1 VHRRWIVPAAVV
13 LVVAAS
19 TVALA
24 SIPDSNGVIHGC
36 RNKATGVLRVIDSD
50 AGQQCLSVEAA
61 LTWNQ
66 TGPQGPPGPGGAGR
80 ELVERSVSID
90 TTPPFSDQLEL
101 NEVVQ
106 CPAGKASVN
115 GGYRFDPPRVPF
127 ADGRRRVFGGPDGT
141 DWRVLDTRLVDPS
154 PYPVGVILWAVCVSA

>member
-1 VHRRWIVPAAVV
+1 VHRRWIVPAALV

-24 SIPDSNGVIHGC
+24 SIPDSSGVIHGC
-36 RNKATGVLRVIDSD
+36 RNKATGALRVIDSD
-50 AGQQCLSVEAA
+50 AGQRCLPTEAA

-66 TGPQGPPGPGGAGR
+66 AGPQGPPGAGGAGR

-90 TTPPFSDQLEL
+90 TTPSGSDILQI

-106 CPAGKASVN
+106 CPAGKAAVN
-115 GGYRFDPPRVPF
+115 GGYRFDDL
-127 ADGRRRVFGGPDGT
+127 ASGYDTYRRTFGGPDGT
-141 DWRVLDTRLVDPS
+141 DWRVLDYKFVNP
-154 PYPVGVILWAVCVSA
+154 PVPVPVTLWAVCVSA